1 MANKQFSIGRVVQF
15 ESFDSTYYNCSYR
28 YLIKDTPELVITTA
42 DLVSTLY
49 KVQSNFDIERNSTS
63 WRTLT
68 SLGILAKEGLVDLT
82 IQFRSKE
89 ESYAIVN
96 LTPVDNPYWS
106 VVTIEKCLTENVVNP
121 IVQGW
126 DTAGNYRINYFARPV
141 GNAKEKLLEKSNNDW
156 EKVWY
161 TQKPLTKEEVDELTK
176 DQPTPMISLNQFP
189 ETAKIIPEQ
198 SFVIEL

>member
-15 ESFDSTYYNCSYR
+15 ESFDSIYYNCSYR
-28 YLIKDTPELVITTA
+28 YLIKDTTELNITTA

-49 KVQSNFDIERNSTS
+49 KIQSNFDIERNSTS

-68 SLGILAKEGLVDLT
+68 SLGILAKEGLVDLA

-89 ESYAIVN
+89 EPYTIVN

-106 VVTIEKCLTENVVNP
+106 VITIEKCLTGNSLNP

-126 DTAGNYRINYFARPV
+126 ADAYRINYFARPV
-141 GNAKEKLLEKSNNDW
+141 ENAKEKLLEKSNNDW

-161 TQKPLTKEEVDELTK
+161 IQKPLTKEEVDELTK
-176 DQPTPMISLNQFP
+176 DQSTPMISLGHFP
-189 ETAKIIPEQ
+189 ENAKIILEQ